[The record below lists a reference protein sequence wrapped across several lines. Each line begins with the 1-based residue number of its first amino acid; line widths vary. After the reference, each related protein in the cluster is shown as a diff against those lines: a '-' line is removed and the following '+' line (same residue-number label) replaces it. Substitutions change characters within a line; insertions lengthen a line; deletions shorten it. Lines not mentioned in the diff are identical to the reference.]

1 MESSNKNRLRKLDT
15 YCEWM
20 ITVSTI
26 LGVIVTALWNKSEIY
41 TNYSVLTIYGISI
54 GLLFISSLTKYQLKT
69 EKETP
74 TQKFL
79 KIIKSLSNIKLI
91 FLSIMIAVLILFACL
106 FKYLITNNVYNVF
119 FLLIVSIIT
128 IMLFIFL
135 TADLISFENSKTDYE
150 TVLLIFS
157 IVIFSFSYPSR
168 FWNIAIILIS
178 LFLLG
183 YCFFY
188 LFHKN

>member
-1 MESSNKNRLRKLDT
+1 
-15 YCEWM
+15 M

-69 EKETP
+69 EKETL

-91 FLSIMIAVLILFACL
+91 FLSIVIAVLILFACL

-135 TADLISFENSKTDYE
+135 TADLISFKNSKTDYE
-150 TVLLIFS
+150 TVLFIFS

-168 FWNIAIILIS
+168 LWNIVIILIS
-178 LFLLG
+178 IFLLG
-183 YCFFY
+183 YCIFY

>member
-69 EKETP
+69 EKETL

-91 FLSIMIAVLILFACL
+91 FLSIVIAVLILFACL

-135 TADLISFENSKTDYE
+135 TADLISFKNSKTDYE
-150 TVLLIFS
+150 TVLFIFS

-168 FWNIAIILIS
+168 LWNIVIILIS
-178 LFLLG
+178 IFLLG
-183 YCFFY
+183 YCIFY